1 MQYTMKITKISYL
14 ISTLIFLISN
24 QIVIAQSEA
33 LTSSPYSLY
42 GLGIINQTSIG
53 KSNALGYTGI
63 GRKTATEINN
73 LNPSNYALIPQNSFF
88 YDIGVTGEINNYSN
102 RGYNENKTNFN
113 FSNLAIAFRVSEGL
127 GAGITMV
134 PYSDVGYSLV
144 GIQSNIEGST
154 ETFESSVTG
163 LGSLSDLKFN
173 IGYSFTNKIR
183 FGLTAS
189 FLFGNIEENES
200 ISLSSSSLS
209 LTETTNYNGVRFG
222 LGAQY
227 DINDKISVGST
238 VQFPT
243 SLKASLD
250 RTVSK
255 VINSATEIEVET
267 NEYDSA
273 SNFDLPL
280 EIGFGFNANVFKSLS
295 FSADYKKNFWDT
307 TNQSELAGTYADQDI
322 FGLGFEYI
330 NNNESFK
337 FGDRIN
343 YRLGYNYD
351 NGYLKVNNQKID
363 GYNITAGVGLPI
375 SQQSNSIINLSY
387 SYGSKGRVDNV
398 LIKENYHLFT
408 LNMSLEDLWFR
419 KRKIN

>member
-1 MQYTMKITKISYL
+1 M
-14 ISTLIFLISN
+14 
-24 QIVIAQSEA
+24 
-33 LTSSPYSLY
+33 
-42 GLGIINQTSIG
+42 
-53 KSNALGYTGI
+53 
-63 GRKTATEINN
+63 
-73 LNPSNYALIPQNSFF
+73 
-88 YDIGVTGEINNYSN
+88 
-102 RGYNENKTNFN
+102 
-113 FSNLAIAFRVSEGL
+113 
-127 GAGITMV
+127 
-134 PYSDVGYSLV
+134 
-144 GIQSNIEGST
+144 
-154 ETFESSVTG
+154 
-163 LGSLSDLKFN
+163 KFN

-375 SQQSNSIINLSY
+375 SLQSNSIINLSY

>member
-1 MQYTMKITKISYL
+1 MPYMMKITRKSFLFI
-14 ISTLIFLISN
+14 TLFTLLLCQYS
-24 QIVIAQSEA
+24 IAQSEA

-63 GRKTATEINN
+63 ARKTATEINN
-73 LNPSNYALIPQNSFF
+73 LNPANYALIPQNSFF
-88 YDIGVTGEINNYSN
+88 YDIGVTGELNNYSN
-102 RGYNENKTNFN
+102 RAYNEKKANVN
-113 FSNLAIAFRVSEGL
+113 FSNLAFAFRISEGL

-173 IGYSFTNKIR
+173 IGYSISNKIR

-200 ISLSSSSLS
+200 FSLSTSSLS
-209 LTETTNYNGVRFG
+209 VTETTNYNGARFG
-222 LGAQY
+222 LGAQF
-227 DINDKISVGST
+227 DINDKISLGST
-238 VQFPT
+238 LQFPT

-250 RTVSK
+250 RSVTK
-255 VINSATEIEVET
+255 VINSSTQIEVEAD
-267 NEYDSA
+267 ESDAA

-280 EIGFGFNANVFKSLS
+280 EIGFGLNANVFKSFS
-295 FSADYKKNFWDT
+295 FSADYKKNFWDAT
-307 TNQSELAGTYADQDI
+307 DQSELAGTYSDQDI
-322 FGLGFEYI
+322 FGFGFEYI
-330 NNNESFK
+330 KNKESFK
-337 FGDRIN
+337 FADRIN

-351 NGYLKVNNQKID
+351 NGYLKVNNQKVN
-363 GYNITAGVGLPI
+363 GYNITAGIGLPV
-375 SQQSNSIINLSY
+375 SLHSNSIINFSY
-387 SYGSKGRVDNV
+387 SYGSKGRIDNV

-419 KRKIN
+419 QRKIN